1 MHTSQGCLGGDVI
14 FTRTPG
20 PTALNKRVG
29 RRPGE
34 QGASPGPAAC
44 PRGCSLLGTE
54 TTTFPAGRVLVRG
67 TTGLHGRPPP
77 SPGVTERTEV
87 YLSHTQVTAQSEPCG
102 GGVAVPAVT
111 QGAGFL
117 ALGTPLLAGSH
128 LSPARLELGHCH
140 VWVPPSGKRTE
151 NMVGVLP
158 VAQLPD
164 PPVMGISSVTAWG
177 AQSNQARCAQ
187 LHASITKK

>member
-44 PRGCSLLGTE
+44 PQGWSLLGTE
-54 TTTFPAGRVLVRG
+54 TTAFLAGRVLVRG

-102 GGVAVPAVT
+102 GGGCGPRSHSGSWVPSIRHSVT
-111 QGAGFL
+111 CRVPFVTCTVGAGSL
-117 ALGTPLLAGSH
+117 PCLGSTFREEDREHGGRPSCGSTP
-128 LSPARLELGHCH
+128 R
-140 VWVPPSGKRTE
+140 PPSDGHLVRDSLGNAVKPGKMCPATC
-151 NMVGVLP
+151 V
-158 VAQLPD
+158 
-164 PPVMGISSVTAWG
+164 
-177 AQSNQARCAQ
+177 
-187 LHASITKK
+187 HY